1 MWSPSFCLNTSDR
14 NPLKEACTCG
24 QLCLLESSSRGTEK
38 RLLKFEFY
46 PWVFALLHEV
56 GKHNV
61 LPPCHGGPPII
72 RSHLFCQTNP
82 LDPFSTL
89 PLTCFNAAHFLLAY
103 CPGVL
108 DRGLTLQEDEEAA
121 EESPVLLPEGSSF
134 WPRTPRY
141 LGVSYVLPFFFCF
154 LGPHLQHMEVPRPG
168 VKLELQLPAYTTAH
182 SNDRSLTH

>member
-1 MWSPSFCLNTSDR
+1 MWSPSFSLNISDR

-134 WPRTPRY
+134 WPRTPGY
-141 LGVSYVLPFFFCF
+141 LGVSYVLPFFFF
-154 LGPHLQHMEVPRPG
+154 
-168 VKLELQLPAYTTAH
+168 AF
-182 SNDRSLTH
+182 